1 MNYPPPTNPAPAAQR
16 HRRSDRHRQA
26 DQPAAPAQFGQSGA
40 MPPSN
45 SWGAGYCVPPNARS
59 AAPMPQGKPAY
70 ARPAPA
76 VRRKKKK
83 RASGR
88 GLNAAQWVVLA
99 MLTVCL
105 LGAAGFRLYAESRM
119 RILMDDRARAAQEYQ
134 DKVDRYLAKQRP
146 YRALIE
152 QYAAQYGV
160 DPAFVSAIIME
171 ESNYDPRA
179 VSSKGARGL
188 MQFMPNTFDWVKKN
202 CGYKGADFDVVYQ
215 PEAAIKM
222 GCYLLKYIIGQ
233 LGTDDPIL
241 VTCAYHAG
249 WGHISTWV
257 SNYSTDGKTLTV
269 AQIPAADTRT
279 YAGRVINSY
288 AIYLQ
293 NVYEVDGGAAGFDA
307 AVSPGDGHDHGSIP
321 VPGND
326 LGENQVYQ
334 SAGGGRTGVSVSDVA
349 DL

>member
-1 MNYPPPTNPAPAAQR
+1 MSSTLPPLR
-16 HRRSDRHRQA
+16 E
-26 DQPAAPAQFGQSGA
+26 PAAPPAGRVQQRTV
-40 MPPSN
+40 PS
-45 SWGAGYCVPPNARS
+45 R
-59 AAPMPQGKPAY
+59 
-70 ARPAPA
+70 RPAARRRRRRRVSRMAPWQWA
-76 VRRKKKK
+76 VM
-83 RASGR
+83 A
-88 GLNAAQWVVLA
+88 
-99 MLTVCL
+99 L
-105 LGAAGFRLYAESRM
+105 LGAGLVAALVFWGLGNSRLTV
-119 RILMDDRARAAQEYQ
+119 LRAQREQERLAYEKQ
-134 DKVDRYLAKQRP
+134 VRDHQVRYRE
-146 YRALIE
+146 LIE
-152 QYAAQYGV
+152 RYAAEYGLN
-160 DPAFVSAIIME
+160 PAFVSAIIMN
-171 ESNYDPRA
+171 ESSYNPKA
-179 VSSKGARGL
+179 VSSKGAMGL

-293 NVYEVDGGAAGFDA
+293 HY
-307 AVSPGDGHDHGSIP
+307 
-321 VPGND
+321 
-326 LGENQVYQ
+326 Y
-334 SAGGGRTGVSVSDVA
+334 
-349 DL
+349 

>member
-16 HRRSDRHRQA
+16 HRRSDRYRQA
-26 DQPAAPAQFGQSGA
+26 VSPEIPSRAEPYGKMPSANWSGGYAP
-40 MPPSN
+40 PEI
-45 SWGAGYCVPPNARS
+45 RS
-59 AAPMPQGKPAY
+59 AAQVSSQKNVY
-70 ARPAPA
+70 ARPAA
-76 VRRKKKK
+76 KRKKKK
-83 RASGR
+83 RAAAR
-88 GLNAAQWVVLA
+88 GLTGVQWAVLS
-99 MLTVCL
+99 L
-105 LGAAGFRLYAESRM
+105 LALCFLGVMGFRLYAASRM
-119 RILMDDRARAAQEYQ
+119 RALMDARNRVAQEYQ
-134 DKVDRYLAKQRP
+134 DKVNRYLSMQRP

-171 ESNYDPRA
+171 ESSYDPRA
-179 VSSKGARGL
+179 VSNKGARGL

-202 CGYKGADFDVVYQ
+202 CGYKGADFDVIYQ

-222 GCYLLKYIIGQ
+222 GCYLLHYIIGQ

-249 WGHISTWV
+249 WGNISAWL

-293 NVYEVDGGAAGFDA
+293 NYYEVDGGAADFDA
-307 AVSPGDGHDHGSIP
+307 AVPFGAGHHHGSIP
-321 VPGND
+321 V
-326 LGENQVYQ
+326 LGDDIGKNQVHQ
-334 SAGGGRTGVSVSDVA
+334 SPGGGGEGISIPDCA